1 MSIRSSLWTGR
12 IPSLIESLGADLIEE
27 PRINTMWSL
36 GKPKNTGA
44 IISARRLTGGQWS
57 FHCGLARS
65 LQIFPAKVWFNLQH
79 AFPAIVLKR
88 FHLSLSFDAFPESHR
103 SFEYPYGFCSN
114 SVSRINCKLPG
125 CLQIPKM
132 LVQAAINGA
141 NTSSKLRPLA
151 KPTSLLQEKKSARH
165 TAQQR
170 HFQVTSSRNVMS
182 LFLSLGGGLIR
193 SHVLPCFPFFWW
205 NGSLIL
211 HNVATRKHFFSAIRT

>member
-1 MSIRSSLWTGR
+1 MGFYNRDNLK
-12 IPSLIESLGADLIEE
+12 LHE
-27 PRINTMWSL
+27 
-36 GKPKNTGA
+36 
-44 IISARRLTGGQWS
+44 LTS
-57 FHCGLARS
+57 
-65 LQIFPAKVWFNLQH
+65 P
-79 AFPAIVLKR
+79 
-88 FHLSLSFDAFPESHR
+88 
-103 SFEYPYGFCSN
+103 
-114 SVSRINCKLPG
+114 RINCKLSK

-211 HNVATRKHFFSAIRT
+211 HNVATRKHFFLCNSNVKRLYTVYQQPINSDHTNSKFKADPLKVVW

>member
-1 MSIRSSLWTGR
+1 MGFYNRDNLK
-12 IPSLIESLGADLIEE
+12 LHE
-27 PRINTMWSL
+27 
-36 GKPKNTGA
+36 
-44 IISARRLTGGQWS
+44 LTS
-57 FHCGLARS
+57 
-65 LQIFPAKVWFNLQH
+65 P
-79 AFPAIVLKR
+79 
-88 FHLSLSFDAFPESHR
+88 
-103 SFEYPYGFCSN
+103 
-114 SVSRINCKLPG
+114 RINCKLPG

-193 SHVLPCFPFFWW
+193 SHVLPCFPFFGEMVRSYCTMLLPE
-205 NGSLIL
+205 NIFSLQFERKTSVHSL
-211 HNVATRKHFFSAIRT
+211 PATNQQRSHKLKI